1 MISDSIEARIKAV
14 RRGIDEACIGAGRAP
29 SSVRLLAASKTQ
41 PADVIREALSAG
53 HTLLGEN
60 RAQSLRDKAPVL
72 ASHDPSPEW
81 HFIGRLQKNKIKYVV
96 PWATLIHTVDSL
108 ALAQAIA
115 QRSPHPIGVLVQ
127 VNVGDDPAK
136 GGVSS
141 TDALQLCEQID
152 TLTGIELRGL
162 MTMPPATQSPQEASP
177 FFQAL
182 ADLAARGRDKGLPTH
197 ELSMGMTS
205 DFPYA
210 VAEGATIIR
219 VGTAIFG
226 PRGPQ

>member
-1 MISDSIEARIKAV
+1 MSGTISQRIQAV
-14 RRGIDEACIGAGRAP
+14 RSGIDEACIGSGREP

-41 PADVIREALSAG
+41 PTEVIAQALQAG
-53 HTLLGEN
+53 QTLLGEN
-60 RAQSLRDKAPVL
+60 RAQSLRDKAPLL
-72 ASHDPSPEW
+72 AAHEPSPEW

-108 ALAQAIA
+108 GLAEAIA
-115 QRSPHPIGVLVQ
+115 QRAPHPIGVLVQ

-141 TDALQLCEQID
+141 QEALTLCEQID
-152 TLTGIELRGL
+152 RLAGVELRGL
-162 MTMPPATQSPQEASP
+162 MTMPPVTPTPAGAAP

-182 ADLAARGRDKGLPTH
+182 SDLASRGRDKGLPTH

-226 PRGPQ
+226 ARAPQ